1 MTIGITGGI
10 GSGKSYVARWL
21 TRQYQ
26 IPVYDCDREAK
37 RLMTSDVLRPAL
49 IDLLGPDVYL
59 PDGQLNKPLLAD
71 YVFRDAAHQA
81 AINAIVH
88 PEVKNDFRR
97 WADAR
102 GGLVAIESAILVEA
116 GFTDVVDVLI
126 AVEAPLDL
134 RLQRVAQRDGATP
147 AQTSARIRRQLED
160 EARRAAADYVIINDG
175 RDFGPQLRIFIDGL
189 FAHLPQNV

>member
-49 IDLLGPDVYL
+49 IDLLGQDAYL

-97 WADAR
+97 WADAHE
-102 GGLVAIESAILVEA
+102 GLVAIESAILVEA

-147 AQTSARIRRQLED
+147 TQTSARIRRQLED

>member
-49 IDLLGPDVYL
+49 IDLLGSDVYL

-147 AQTSARIRRQLED
+147 AQTSARIGRQLED

>member
-147 AQTSARIRRQLED
+147 AQTNARIRRQLED

-189 FAHLPQNV
+189 FAQLPQNV

>member
-49 IDLLGPDVYL
+49 IDLLGSDVYL

-147 AQTSARIRRQLED
+147 AQTNARIRRQLED

>member
-49 IDLLGPDVYL
+49 IDLLGQDAYL

-102 GGLVAIESAILVEA
+102 EGLVAIESAILVEA
-116 GFTDVVDVLI
+116 GFLDVVDVLI